1 MSFSYTKLTG
11 LPEERLLAVIEPILA
26 AHGLDGVE
34 LIWKTDNRGWIL
46 YLTIERQGSQQ
57 TGAGVT
63 LDDCSE
69 LSRDLSAALDVDDI
83 IPAAYR
89 LEVGTPGVERR
100 LYTLGDYQ
108 RFAGQTVKVKLQK
121 PVNGEYTWR
130 GELRGIDESNR
141 VLLSPEPRGKS
152 ARTEVAPSEV
162 TGETESSSALLAL
175 ELGDIQ
181 LAHLV
186 LEWGPEPRP
195 VSQKPSGSKK
205 QKPANNAAKKQVK
218 HGS

>member
-1 MSFSYTKLTG
+1 MSFSFTKLVG
-11 LPEERLLAVIEPILA
+11 LPGERLLAVIEPILA

-46 YLTIERQGSQQ
+46 YLTVERQGSQQ

-69 LSRDLSAALDVDDI
+69 LSRDISAALDVDDI

-89 LEVGTPGVERR
+89 LEVGTPGVERK

-108 RFAGQTVKVKLQK
+108 RFAGQTVKLKLQK
-121 PVNGEYTWR
+121 PVAGEYTLR
-130 GELRGIDESNR
+130 GELRGVNESNQ
-141 VLLSPEPRGKS
+141 VLLSREPRGN
-152 ARTEVAPSEV
+152 VASE
-162 TGETESSSALLAL
+162 GAADGSDASPAPLAL
-175 ELGDIQ
+175 DLGDIQ

-195 VSQKPSGSKK
+195 ATNKPNGSKK
-205 QKPANNAAKKQVK
+205 QKPASHAAKKQVK

>member
-1 MSFSYTKLTG
+1 M
-11 LPEERLLAVIEPILA
+11 LAVIEPILA

-34 LIWKTDNRGWIL
+34 LIWKTDNRGWVL

-57 TGAGVT
+57 TGVGVT

-69 LSRDLSAALDVDDI
+69 LSRDISAALDVDDV

-108 RFAGQTVKVKLQK
+108 RFTGQTVKLKLQK
-121 PVNGEYTWR
+121 PVNGEYTLR
-130 GELRGIDESNR
+130 GELRGVNESNQ
-141 VLLSPEPRGKS
+141 VLLSREPRANDEQDPDAS
-152 ARTEVAPSEV
+152 TSLLAVEPSE
-162 TGETESSSALLAL
+162 
-175 ELGDIQ
+175 IQ

-195 VSQKPSGSKK
+195 NKAPGSKK
-205 QKPANNAAKKQVK
+205 PKPASDAAKKQVK

>member
-1 MSFSYTKLTG
+1 MSFSFTKLVG
-11 LPEERLLAVIEPILA
+11 LPEERLLAIVEPILA

-46 YLTIERQGSQQ
+46 YLTVERQGSQQ

-69 LSRDLSAALDVDDI
+69 LSRDLSAALDVDDLI
-83 IPAAYR
+83 TAAYR

-130 GELRGIDESNR
+130 GELRGVSESNQ
-141 VLLSPEPRGKS
+141 VLLSPEPRGRAVEGRAAQKD
-152 ARTEVAPSEV
+152 V
-162 TGETESSSALLAL
+162 TQDPDASGELLAL
-175 ELGDIQ
+175 DPNDIQ

-186 LEWGPEPRP
+186 LQWGPEPRP
-195 VSQKPSGSKK
+195 VSNKQPGSKK
-205 QKPANNAAKKQVK
+205 QKPASDAAKKQVK

>member
-1 MSFSYTKLTG
+1 MSFSFTKLVG
-11 LPEERLLAVIEPILA
+11 LPGERVLAIVEPILA

-34 LIWKTDNRGWIL
+34 LIWKTDNRGWVL

-69 LSRDLSAALDVDDI
+69 LSRDLSAALDVDDVI
-83 IPAAYR
+83 AAAYR
-89 LEVGTPGVERR
+89 LEVGTPGIERR

-121 PVNGEYTWR
+121 PVNGEYTLR
-130 GELRGIDESNR
+130 GELRGVNESNQ
-141 VLLSPEPRGKS
+141 VLLSWEPRGKDARDNAAEDSDAS
-152 ARTEVAPSEV
+152 ATP
-162 TGETESSSALLAL
+162 LAL
-175 ELGDIQ
+175 DPNDIQ

-195 VSQKPSGSKK
+195 VSNKPTGSKK
-205 QKPANNAAKKQVK
+205 QKPASDAAKKQVK

>member
-1 MSFSYTKLTG
+1 MVLSFQSFTQMSFSFTKLVG
-11 LPEERLLAVIEPILA
+11 LPAERLLGIVEPILA
-26 AHGLDGVE
+26 AHALEGVE

-46 YLTIERQGSQQ
+46 YLTVERLGSVE
-57 TGAGVT
+57 TGVGVT

-69 LSRDLSAALDVDDI
+69 LSRDLSAALDVDDLI
-83 IPAAYR
+83 SAAYR

-108 RFAGQTVKVKLQK
+108 RFAGQTVKIKLQK
-121 PVNGEYTWR
+121 PHNGEYTLR
-130 GELRGIDESNR
+130 GELRGANESNQ
-141 VLLSPEPRGKS
+141 VLLAWDAPGKAAQATS
-152 ARTEVAPSEV
+152 EDAPVA
-162 TGETESSSALLAL
+162 LDL
-175 ELGDIQ
+175 DNIQ

-195 VSQKPSGSKK
+195 TSKKPTGSKK
-205 QKPANNAAKKQVK
+205 PKPASDAAKKQVK